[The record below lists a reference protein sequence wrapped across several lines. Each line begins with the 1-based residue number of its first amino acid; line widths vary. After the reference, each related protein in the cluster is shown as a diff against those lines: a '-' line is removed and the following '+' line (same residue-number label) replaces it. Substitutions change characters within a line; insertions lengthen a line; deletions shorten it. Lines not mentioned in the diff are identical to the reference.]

1 MTDFEGK
8 SKRLRERIR
17 LSLPAR
23 VTCREAADHEW
34 VEMTR
39 LIDVTPFGASF
50 PLMHPTESGRLL
62 HLVLPMPRQLRCFDH
77 AEDQYRVWA
86 LVRRVS
92 VVAPP
97 AGAPRYEVG
106 TGFIGKHPPA
116 SYRLDPAT
124 RYEVVTLSPE
134 SNLWTLR
141 ERPAEEVNEV
151 AESERRAG
159 NTRLRL
165 AMPVVIEVFDEQ
177 GDIGERE
184 QTITENISRKGA
196 SVLTTLKV
204 GRGRF
209 VRVRSPETGT
219 GLVAVV
225 RSARTG
231 PDNIPRVH
239 LEFVDGQWPLEGL
252 E

>member
-1 MTDFEGK
+1 MTDSEGK

-23 VTCREAADHEW
+23 VTCRESADYEW

-50 PLMHPTESGRLL
+50 PLTHPTEPGRLL

-77 AEDQYRVWA
+77 VEDQYRVWA

-92 VVAPP
+92 VVVPP
-97 AGAPRYEVG
+97 NGPPRYEVG
-106 TGFIGKHPPA
+106 AGFTGKHPPA
-116 SYRLDPAT
+116 SYRLDPAM
-124 RYEVVTLSPE
+124 RYEVVSLSPE
-134 SNLWTLR
+134 NNLWTLR
-141 ERPAEEVNEV
+141 ERPAERSDEP
-151 AESERRAG
+151 SERERRSG
-159 NTRLRL
+159 KTRLRL
-165 AMPVVIEVFDEQ
+165 AMPVILEVFDEQ
-177 GDIGERE
+177 GGIGERE
-184 QTITENISRKGA
+184 QTITENLSRYGA

-209 VRVRSPETGT
+209 VRVKSAETGK

-225 RSARTG
+225 RDARTG
-231 PDNIPRVH
+231 PDNIPRLH
-239 LEFVDGQWPLEGL
+239 LEFVNGHWPLEGL